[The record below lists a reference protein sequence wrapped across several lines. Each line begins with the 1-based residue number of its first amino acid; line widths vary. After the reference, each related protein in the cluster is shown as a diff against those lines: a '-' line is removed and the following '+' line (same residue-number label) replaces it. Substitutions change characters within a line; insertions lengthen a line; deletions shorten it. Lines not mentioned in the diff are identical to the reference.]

1 MRKIWKIVSFPFR
14 VLLWPF
20 RIAWRWIS
28 SVWARFRMVFMEEPD
43 DIPVT
48 DTFAKAVG
56 NPSLLLP
63 HLVALRRHVFRAVVA
78 LFLATILA
86 FIFAER
92 ILDFLAS
99 PVGGIKALQS
109 VGVTENV
116 SVFMRVSL
124 LAGFTVSLPYLMLE
138 TLLFIGPGLRPAER
152 RTGCM
157 AVPIVSLLFAGGM
170 AFALFVAL
178 EPALAFL
185 TSFMGIP
192 TLIRPAEYFPFV
204 TRMLFWT
211 GMVFEI
217 PIVIYFI
224 TALGFVRA
232 EVLLQSARYVIV
244 GLAVLAA
251 VITPT
256 TDPINMM
263 IILIP
268 LIVLYFIGV
277 GLAFLAQRAR
287 DRRLER
293 AGI

>member
-1 MRKIWKIVSFPFR
+1 MRKLWQIVSFPFR

-20 RIAWRWIS
+20 RILWQWIA
-28 SVWARFRMVFMEEPD
+28 SVVRKTRQLFLEDPEEV
-43 DIPVT
+43 PVT
-48 DTFAKAVG
+48 DSFAKAVS

-63 HLVALRRHVFRAVVA
+63 HIIALRRHIFRAVVA
-78 LFLATILA
+78 LFIATLLA

-99 PVGGIKALQS
+99 PVGGIDALQS

-124 LAGFTVSLPYLMLE
+124 LTGFTISLPYLMLE
-138 TLLFIGPGLRPAER
+138 TLLFVGPGLRAAER
-152 RTGCM
+152 RMGCI
-157 AVPIVSLLFAGGM
+157 AVPVISLLFAGGM
-170 AFALFVAL
+170 AFALYVAL
-178 EPALAFL
+178 EPALTFL
-185 TSFMGIP
+185 TNFMGIP
-192 TLIRPAEYFPFV
+192 TLIRPAEYYPFV
-204 TRMLFWT
+204 TQMLFWT
-211 GMVFEI
+211 GMIFEI
-217 PIVIYFI
+217 PILIYFI

-232 EVLLQSARYVIV
+232 ETLLQSSRYVIV

-251 VITPT
+251 AITPT

-287 DRRLER
+287 DRRLR
-293 AGI
+293 RSGA